1 MNDNNNNVTVQFDHC
16 KYQEIIFNLESI
28 QIKIILISFPF
39 GIVLSQAA
47 QEVPY
52 KAAAQDACMVV

>member
-1 MNDNNNNVTVQFDHC
+1 MNDNNNNVTVQFGYG

-39 GIVLSQAA
+39 RIVLSQTTE
-47 QEVPY
+47 EVPY
-52 KAAAQDACMVV
+52 KAAAQNACMVV